1 MEPRFKVDGIQ
12 RKTLQAENVS
22 PNTNRTQAA
31 ERAKNAVFVPGDID
45 LWPLTLTFK
54 LVSSRLSEGPNSS
67 SV

>member
-31 ERAKNAVFVPGDID
+31 EKAKNAVFVPGDID
-45 LWPLTLTFK
+45 L
-54 LVSSRLSEGPNSS
+54 
-67 SV
+67 